1 MGNGNGLPE
10 DWDTMTPAERDA
22 WLAEQSGEALDEL
35 LNPIGLEFEEGDSDA
50 WTSMDNID
58 AWSAA
63 QDIIDEEVFPSD
75 PPLADEWSEVDT
87 DPPDDD
93 SSWLDDPFGEDPP
106 PPEPP
111 PDPPP
116 EPPPP
121 PPEPPPDTNEPEF
134 ENPEDFTHFD
144 PSTDD
149 QTIEEMY
156 EDALDTFSDVQE
168 DAAEEAIFG
177 EDGFAP
183 GVPGSPEFLEWQAA
197 QQSEMDAAAQQAA
210 DDAAAASEADWLEKA
225 AEDPNFIP
233 FAPGT
238 PEFEAWQAAQNQ
250 AAADD
255 ALTKA
260 KESHAFWTLPNAQYD
275 PKLQFRFRVEI
286 GGMGLEDARD
296 NDAIRDSFADG
307 EDDSHGHVWYAKSI
321 DKPGF
326 SVIDIAKDTWFNSR
340 MQADPLL
347 TVDRLTYKPITMT
360 LIDPSYPNATR
371 KLVRFLRRSG
381 FNENKAYEIAEAAGG
396 ATQSYVNT
404 TGFVRIFQL
413 DADGQTIETWDLI
426 RAYPMEVD
434 FGKLDYSSNDPVEI
448 TVKWGYKT
456 FKVDFP
462 TIGKETHYDYFRDD
476 KPIPTSVVQATC
488 GKTLRCYWD
497 KASEGEK
504 NAFKNASG
512 EPDIKKFFLAE
523 GCTQDPPAS
532 GDVNCPD

>member
-35 LNPIGLEFEEGDSDA
+35 LNPIVIDPQNDF
-50 WTSMDNID
+50 D

-63 QDIIDEEVFPSD
+63 QDIIDEEVFLSE
-75 PPLADEWSEVDT
+75 PPLADEWSEFDT

-106 PPEPP
+106 PPISADELADILNAAQDSLAP
-111 PDPPP
+111 PPP

-121 PPEPPPDTNEPEF
+121 PPEDDFDFLDHESHDTGAA
-134 ENPEDFTHFD
+134 
-144 PSTDD
+144 DD
-149 QTIEEMY
+149 QTIEEMH

-210 DDAAAASEADWLEKA
+210 DDAAAASEEAWTKKA
-225 AEDPNFIP
+225 AEDPSFVP

-238 PEFEAWQAAQNQ
+238 AEFEAWQAAQNQ

-381 FNENKAYEIAEAAGG
+381 FNEETAYKIAQADGG
-396 ATQSYVNT
+396 PTQSYINT
-404 TGFVRIFQL
+404 TGFVHIYQL
-413 DADGQTIETWDLI
+413 DADGQTIETWKLI

-497 KASEGEK
+497 KAGDGEK
-504 NAFKNASG
+504 NSYLNAKG
-512 EPDIKKFFLAE
+512 EQDIKKFFLAQ

-532 GDVNCPD
+532 DDVNCPD